1 MNVDSL
7 KDLDSGEKEIF
18 KKVYSN
24 LYEGDPLSN
33 KEFRVLEKGYNEISK
48 RMKIYKQEMLD
59 KRKLKNGI

>member
-24 LYEGDPLSN
+24 LREGDPLTDE
-33 KEFRVLEKGYNEISK
+33 EFRVLEKGYNEISK